1 MRKEGNYGKE
11 RETKLR
17 KGKIEFKKKGF
28 EGGLNRGIYGC
39 CCQ

>member
-17 KGKIEFKKKGF
+17 KGKIELKKK
-28 EGGLNRGIYGC
+28 RI
-39 CCQ
+39 

>member
-17 KGKIEFKKKGF
+17 KGKIELKKKDLS
-28 EGGLNRGIYGC
+28 EV
-39 CCQ
+39 

>member
-17 KGKIEFKKKGF
+17 KGKIELKKKDLR
-28 EGGLNRGIYGC
+28 EV
-39 CCQ
+39 